1 MPCVNV
7 DWHVRQ
13 VFSDRDTIVTKN
25 GEVRQEWSGPA
36 LTTSL
41 FIPKGIKDK
50 KKRVS
55 QKTQETPWTRKT
67 KTPIM
72 NIGIKALHGAQA
84 E

>member
-50 KKRVS
+50 KNVYPRKLKKLRGQGKPKRRS
-55 QKTQETPWTRKT
+55 
-67 KTPIM
+67 
-72 NIGIKALHGAQA
+72 
-84 E
+84 